1 MTSRNPSR
9 RRGRPAVDATTDQ
22 RQHLLDAAVALFAEH
37 GIAATPLSAIAR
49 SAGVTPALLH
59 YYFGNR
65 EQLVDAVVEERLL
78 PLMLRATAPIAD
90 AGSDLITALS
100 GFARQIMQTL
110 ADNPWLPPLWLREVI
125 GAGGLLRERLLG
137 RVAPP
142 IATRLAALAADA
154 QARGELHPA
163 LDPRLLLVSLVGL
176 TVFPFAVAPI
186 WRQLPGN
193 ADIDP
198 ETLIRHMLAM
208 LQHGLEPP
216 HAPSA

>member
-1 MTSRNPSR
+1 MSPRPPSR
-9 RRGRPAVDATTDQ
+9 RRGRPTVDTGTDQ
-22 RQHLLDAAVALFAEH
+22 RQHLLDAAVALFAER

-65 EQLVDAVVEERLL
+65 DQLVDAVVEERLL

-90 AGSDLITALS
+90 AGNDLIAALS
-100 GFARQIMQTL
+100 GFAGQIMRTL
-110 ADNPWLPPLWLREVI
+110 SDTPWLPPLWLREVI
-125 GAGGLLRERLLG
+125 GAGGLLRERLLS

-142 IATRLAALAADA
+142 IATRLATLAAEA
-154 QARGELHPA
+154 QGRGELHPS

-176 TVFPFAVAPI
+176 TVFPIAVAPI

-193 ADIDP
+193 ADIDTD
-198 ETLIRHMLAM
+198 TLIRHMLAM